1 MAGPPPDPPPSGA
14 PPAELPPA
22 ELPPADLPPGEAR
35 DRFRRG
41 HRSPTTG
48 WCAGATQ
55 ANLIAVP
62 EEAAFDL
69 LRFCQ
74 RNPKACPVL
83 DVTDPGAVATELAPG
98 ADLRTDLPGY
108 RIYRDGRLDDELTD
122 VAEHWRDD
130 LVTFLLGCSFT
141 FERGLVE
148 AGIPLRHVEAG
159 RNVPMYRTTRP
170 CQPAGRFHGPLVV
183 SMRAIPAAQVAA
195 AVQVTGRFPRMHGTP
210 VHVGD
215 PAGLGIDALDEPT
228 YGDPP
233 VVEAGDVPVFWACGV
248 TPQAAVVAAE
258 LPFAISHAPGQMLIT
273 DVAEHAWEG

>member
-1 MAGPPPDPPPSGA
+1 VITRPPATPRATASRSPDPVPVVST
-14 PPAELPPA
+14 AELPPGA
-22 ELPPADLPPGEAR
+22 AR
-35 DRFRRG
+35 QRFRQG
-41 HRSPTTG
+41 HRSPTAG

-55 ANLIAVP
+55 TNLIAVP
-62 EEAAFDL
+62 EEDAFDL

-83 DVTDPGAVATELAPG
+83 DVTDPGAVTTELAPG

-108 RIYRDGRLDDELTD
+108 RIYRDGGFEHELAS
-122 VAEHWRDD
+122 VADHWRDD

-141 FERGLVE
+141 FERGLID

-159 RNVPMYRTTRP
+159 RNVSMYRTSRS
-170 CQPAGRFHGPLVV
+170 CRPAGRFHGPLVV
-183 SMRAIPAAQVAA
+183 SMRPIPAAQVAA
-195 AVQVTGRFPRMHGTP
+195 AVQVTGRYPRMHGAP

-233 VVEAGDVPVFWACGV
+233 VVEQGDVPVFWACGV

-273 DVAEHAWEG
+273 DVAEQAWEG